1 MVRSPQTTHCLV
13 VTLFA
18 ALCLLSWG
26 CDRAPSADG
35 LPEWKPGEHHSLD
48 DDKMGDPKQQGAPD
62 GSAASASAG
71 AKGDDTTRLV
81 EIAWQQNCVQCH
93 GATGHG
99 DGQMGPML
107 HAPDLTQSKL
117 SDADMVAI
125 IKSGKD
131 KMPSYAQ
138 MPDKVV
144 QGLVGRIRRLQ
155 GQAQGQ

>member
-1 MVRSPQTTHCLV
+1 VVRSPQSTHCLV
-13 VTLFA
+13 VALFA

-26 CDRAPSADG
+26 CDRAPSAEG
-35 LPEWKPGEHHSLD
+35 LPEWKPSEHHSLD
-48 DDKMGDPKQQGAPD
+48 DDKMGDPRQGAPGA
-62 GSAASASAG
+62 GSAT
-71 AKGDDTTRLV
+71 AKGDDSTRLV

-93 GATGHG
+93 GAMGRG

-125 IKSGKD
+125 IKGGKN

-144 QGLVGRIRRLQ
+144 TGLVARIHRLQ
-155 GQAQGQ
+155 GQGQEN